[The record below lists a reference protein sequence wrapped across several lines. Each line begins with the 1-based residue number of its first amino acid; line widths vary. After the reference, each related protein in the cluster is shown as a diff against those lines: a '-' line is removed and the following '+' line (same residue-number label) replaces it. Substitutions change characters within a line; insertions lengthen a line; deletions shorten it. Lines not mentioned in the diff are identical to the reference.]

1 MVPANLRMPCMKIQ
15 ELSDGKGST
24 ILRWS
29 HDTVYQYS
37 DCSDKHKS
45 IILLIDSYN
54 RSLDNGNKP

>member
-1 MVPANLRMPCMKIQ
+1 MKIQ

-29 HDTVYQYS
+29 HDTVYSHS

-45 IILLIDSYN
+45 TILLIDEYN
-54 RSLDNGNKP
+54 KGLVNGYKAKSE